1 MDVKTTFLNGELKEE
16 VYVSQPEGFV
26 DPDHPTHV
34 YRLKKALYGL
44 KQASRACFD
53 TLLRFLLDNNFSKGA
68 IDPTLFTQKTSK
80 HILLV
85 QIYVDDI
92 IFALTDPKACDLFS
106 NEMSSK
112 FQMSMMGQMAIHNKI
127 CRRKELM
134 EDMLPLEVTPKEGKL
149 QAELTDESHVLLK
162 VPRKNNMYSV
172 DLKNIV
178 PKGGLTCLF
187 AKPTSDESKLWH
199 RRLGHINFKTMN
211 KLVKG
216 NLVIR
221 CDNRTE
227 FKNKEMNQFCER
239 KGIKREFSV
248 ARTPQQNRVAERK
261 NITLI
266 EAARTMLADSKLPTT
281 FWAEAVNTACYVQNR
296 VLVTKPHKKTPYEL
310 FLSRKLALGF
320 MRPFGCPVTI
330 LNTIDHLGKFNGK
343 ADEGFFVGYS
353 INKGGPNWFVVIDAL
368 TKLMNYKPVVAGNQS
383 NGNAGTKACDDA
395 GKARMETVPGKDYI
409 LLPLWP
415 ADLLFSQNSK
425 SSPNAG
431 FKPSG
436 DNEKKVIKEPR
447 KEGGDPS
454 NKNDSVNSTNK
465 INTASDRNSTN
476 NVNTVSLIINTVG
489 IEVNAISSNTS
500 IELLND
506 INMLELEDI
515 IYSNDYEDVGT
526 EADMNNLNTFMPC
539 LSILNYKITQRSSS
553 LNNYCRLEF
562 RPQQVE
568 WTIEFGRTCL
578 FGTMVDLP
586 NGKRLIGTKWVYRNK
601 KDERGIVIKNKA
613 RLVGQCLEE
622 EVYVCQ
628 PPGFEDPDFPD
639 RVYKVEKALYGLHQ
653 APRAWTISDILL
665 VQVYVDDIIFGST
678 KKSLCTEFEK
688 MMHKKFQMSSM
699 VNSILFWTAS
709 KAEGGW
715 NFYQSRQI
723 NVWLLMYRSSSSDRY
738 YVGTIY
744 LNRRQAVDRK
754 STKEGC
760 HFLGFRLISW
770 LCKIE
775 MWLFNSTTKAE
786 YIAASVVVGKVNA
799 ARHNLQLLVN
809 VNAVEGS
816 FINTS
821 IKGFIQSF
829 NQFQSFIYSLIINP
843 TQFHYSS
850 SKPNTLTTLQFAY
863 THNLVAFLTKST
875 KSERFEQIV
884 DFLNASSIRYALTV
898 NPTIYTLYIEQFWAT
913 VKVKTVNEEQQLQ
926 ALVDG
931 KKIIITEAIV
941 RRDLQ
946 LEDVYGVDC
955 LPNAIIFEQLT
966 LMGYEKLLQKLTFY
980 KAFFSPQCKFLIHTI
995 LQCLSAKTTAWNEF
1009 SSTMASAIICLA
1021 TNQKFNFS
1029 KYIFESMV
1037 KNLDIAVKFL
1047 MCPRFVQVFLNN
1059 QVEGME
1065 THNRIYIAPSHTKK
1079 IFSNMR
1085 RQGKDFSRR
1094 ETPLFP
1100 TMVVQAQKEM
1110 GKDEAVTKE
1119 PCMQLKELMDFCTK
1133 LQQRVLDLENT
1144 KTAQAQEITRLKKRV
1159 KKLEKKRGSRTHRL
1173 KRLYKVGRSRR
1184 VKSSEDES
1192 LGDQEDASKQGR
1204 IYDIDADKDIYL
1216 VNVHKDDDIVW
1227 LNWAQALAALKSAK
1241 VQEKGD
1247 VIKEP
1252 SVPVSAASTKVSTII
1267 PTTAATTITVV
1278 SSRPK
1283 AKGIVFH
1290 EQDQEQEQAPTPIV
1304 YSQQSTQ
1311 VKDKAKVEVDYQLFQ
1326 RLQAQE
1332 QEELFDA
1339 KKATLFV
1346 DDDKETEELKQCM
1359 EIIPDDGDDVTIEA
1373 TPLSTKSPTIVN
1385 YKINQGREK
1394 KSILTLSEQMMFNDV
1409 KLQVDYECEMAFE
1422 LLRLVKKQL
1431 KEGYGRIVRIKSLLE
1446 VTAAKI
1452 LCVID
1457 MLNTRNETMI
1467 LGRPLVATIDAVIN
1481 VFNKEISL
1489 GIGDDRVTF
1498 DMDKKIHNFMTLVGK
1513 VYMVNSIHN
1522 VESFTSS
1529 NAPSDKSPQLKK
1541 SNNLHHEN

>member
-1 MDVKTTFLNGELKEE
+1 MTHPSPKRNMFLKVVLIRSGLVSLTTARPGHSTNGFTGQGVIDSGCLKA
-16 VYVSQPEGFV
+16 Q
-26 DPDHPTHV
+26 
-34 YRLKKALYGL
+34 KKKPMTGNVLSY
-44 KQASRACFD
+44 CFE
-53 TLLRFLLDNNFSKGA
+53 K
-68 IDPTLFTQKTSK
+68 
-80 HILLV
+80 
-85 QIYVDDI
+85 
-92 IFALTDPKACDLFS
+92 
-106 NEMSSK
+106 
-112 FQMSMMGQMAIHNKI
+112 
-127 CRRKELM
+127 LM
-134 EDMLPLEVTPKEGKL
+134 EDMLPLE
-149 QAELTDESHVLLK
+149 D
-162 VPRKNNMYSV
+162 
-172 DLKNIV
+172 
-178 PKGGLTCLF
+178 GLETLN
-187 AKPTSDESKLWH
+187 L
-199 RRLGHINFKTMN
+199 KTMN

-216 NLVIR
+216 NLVR
-221 CDNRTE
+221 
-227 FKNKEMNQFCER
+227 
-239 KGIKREFSV
+239 GL
-248 ARTPQQNRVAERK
+248 P
-261 NITLI
+261 
-266 EAARTMLADSKLPTT
+266 SKLFEINQTC
-281 FWAEAVNTACYVQNR
+281 VACQKGKDHR
-296 VLVTKPHKKTPYEL
+296 A
-310 FLSRKLALGF
+310 SLGF
-320 MRPFGCPVTI
+320 SWVFFLATTDDTSGI
-330 LNTIDHLGKFNGK
+330 LKSFITGVENLIDQKVKIIRYSTVEQGKVK
-343 ADEGFFVGYS
+343 RTCMS
-353 INKGGPNWFVVIDAL
+353 ILVENIPNIAGSGPNWLFVIDAL
-368 TKLMNYKPVVAGNQS
+368 TKSMNYKPVVVGNQS

-395 GKARMETVPGKDYI
+395 CKARMKTVPGKDYI

-436 DNEKKVIKEPR
+436 DNEMKVIKEPR

-465 INTASDRNSTN
+465 INTVSDGNSTT
-476 NVNTVSLIINTVG
+476 NVNTVSSIVNTVG
-489 IEVNAISSNTS
+489 IEVIAISSNTS

-506 INMLELEDI
+506 LNMPELEDI
-515 IYSNDYEDVGT
+515 MYSDDYEDVGT

-568 WTIEFGRTCL
+568 WTIEFEWINYDEVFAPVAKIEAIKVFL
-578 FGTMVDLP
+578 AYASFKDFVVYQMDVKSAFLY
-586 NGKRLIGTKWVYRNK
+586 GKFK
-601 KDERGIVIKNKA
+601 
-613 RLVGQCLEE
+613 E

-628 PPGFEDPDFPD
+628 PPGFEDLDFPD

-653 APRAWTISDILL
+653 APRAWYETLSTYLLDNRFQRGNIDKTLFIRRDKSDILL

-678 KKSLCTEFEK
+678 KKSLCIEFEN
-688 MMHKKFQMSSM
+688 MMHKKFQMSYMGELTFFLGLQVKQKEDGIFISQDKY
-699 VNSILFWTAS
+699 VTEILKKFGFTDVKTAS
-709 KAEGGW
+709 TPMETQKAFDQGW
-715 NFYQSRQI
+715 KM
-723 NVWLLMYRSSSSDRY
+723 VKL
-738 YVGTIY
+738 
-744 LNRRQAVDRK
+744 RQAVDRK

-786 YIAASVVVGKVNA
+786 YIAASVVV
-799 ARHNLQLLVN
+799 
-809 VNAVEGS
+809 
-816 FINTS
+816 
-821 IKGFIQSF
+821 
-829 NQFQSFIYSLIINP
+829 
-843 TQFHYSS
+843 
-850 SKPNTLTTLQFAY
+850 
-863 THNLVAFLTKST
+863 
-875 KSERFEQIV
+875 IV

-913 VKVKTVNEEQQLQ
+913 VKVKTVNGEQQLQ

-931 KKIIITEAIV
+931 KKIIITEATV

-955 LPNAIIFEQLT
+955 LPNATIFEQLT

-980 KAFFSPQCKFLIHTI
+980 KAFFSPQWKFLIHTI

-1021 TNQKFNFS
+1021 TNQKFNFY
-1029 KYIFESMV
+1029 KYIFKSMV

-1059 QVEGME
+1059 QVEGMA

-1173 KRLYKVGRSRR
+1173 KRLYK
-1184 VKSSEDES
+1184 
-1192 LGDQEDASKQGR
+1192 GR

-1227 LNWAQALAALKSAK
+1227 LNWAQALVALKSAK

-1267 PTTAATTITVV
+1267 PTTTATTITVV

-1304 YSQQSTQ
+1304 SSQQSTQ
-1311 VKDKAKVEVDYQLFQ
+1311 VKDKA
-1326 RLQAQE
+1326 QE

-1339 KKATLFV
+1339 EKATLFV
-1346 DDDKETEELKQCM
+1346 QLLEKRRKYFTAKRAEEKRNRPPTKAQQRSFMCTYLKNMEGWKPKDLKNKSFANIHDLFDKAMKREKLWNKKALRSKRWIEGWKPKDLKNKSFANIQELFDKAMKRNKKALKSKSWKKTKSEELKQCL
-1359 EIIPDDGDDVTIEA
+1359 EIIPDDGDDITIDS
-1373 TPLSTKSPTIVN
+1373 TPLAWIALLHNELHKN
-1385 YKINQGREK
+1385 HEDN
-1394 KSILTLSEQMMFNDV
+1394 MFNDV

-1431 KEGYGRIVRIKSLLE
+1431 KEGYIPE
-1446 VTAAKI
+1446 
-1452 LCVID
+1452 
-1457 MLNTRNETMI
+1457 
-1467 LGRPLVATIDAVIN
+1467 
-1481 VFNKEISL
+1481 
-1489 GIGDDRVTF
+1489 
-1498 DMDKKIHNFMTLVGK
+1498 
-1513 VYMVNSIHN
+1513 
-1522 VESFTSS
+1522 
-1529 NAPSDKSPQLKK
+1529 
-1541 SNNLHHEN
+1541 